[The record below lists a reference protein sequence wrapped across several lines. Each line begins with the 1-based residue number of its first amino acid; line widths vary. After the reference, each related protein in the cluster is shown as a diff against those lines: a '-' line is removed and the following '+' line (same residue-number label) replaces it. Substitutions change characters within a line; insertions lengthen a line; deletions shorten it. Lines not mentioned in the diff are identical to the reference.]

1 MALLAPPPRTPR
13 LALDDNDDLNRLR
26 MRLTQILA
34 TVVTMLVTAWLC
46 TFGAIAALLALLVA
60 RLSRVAILVRG
71 RGGAARRAERGGN
84 RGRAGS
90 VSDRSLGSLPLPA
103 RRG

>member
-34 TVVTMLVTAWLC
+34 TVVTVLATAWLC
-46 TFGAIAALLALLVA
+46 TFGAIAAILALMVA
-60 RLSRVAILVRG
+60 KHILVAILVMG
-71 RGGAARRAERGGN
+71 LGVDAPRAER
-84 RGRAGS
+84 
-90 VSDRSLGSLPLPA
+90 
-103 RRG
+103 